1 MRAAK
6 YHQSEAELAL
16 GCCYENGDGVPQD
29 YKKALEWYRVAAEDG
44 AIDAEYNIGRC
55 YYLGRGVKQ
64 DSVEG
69 NNWMMRAAK
78 HGHKEAQEY
87 FKSHHIFVD

>member
-1 MRAAK
+1 
-6 YHQSEAELAL
+6 
-16 GCCYENGDGVPQD
+16 
-29 YKKALEWYRVAAEDG
+29 
-44 AIDAEYNIGRC
+44 
-55 YYLGRGVKQ
+55 VKQ

-69 NNWMMRAAK
+69 NNWMMRAAE